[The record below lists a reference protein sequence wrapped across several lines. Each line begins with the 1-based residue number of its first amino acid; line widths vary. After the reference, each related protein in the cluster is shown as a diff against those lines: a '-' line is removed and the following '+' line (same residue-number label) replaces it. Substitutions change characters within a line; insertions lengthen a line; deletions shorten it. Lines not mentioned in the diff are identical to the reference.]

1 MEYARLLTFSE
12 ISPELFARKDITG
25 HQINRRLLSDS
36 LSGTRGIVVD
46 HYTFP
51 PGFVHHMHR
60 HPNADL
66 IIVPLAGALIFD
78 GDYEESTEVR
88 PGQLLLI
95 PRHSWHELRN
105 ASAEVCHVVQ
115 FFNGIG
121 ELDEM
126 QYEAHPVRGVPFLD
140 SEPN

>member
-1 MEYARLLTFSE
+1 MDDVRVVTFDE
-12 ISPELFARKDITG
+12 ISPERFARRDITG
-25 HQINRRLLSDS
+25 HQVNRRLLSDS
-36 LSGTRGIVVD
+36 LTGTRGMVAD

-66 IIVPLAGALIFD
+66 IIIPLAGALIFV
-78 GDYEESTEVR
+78 GGSEESTEIR

-95 PRHSWHELRN
+95 PRDSWHELRN
-105 ASAEVCHVVQ
+105 TSGEICQVVQ
-115 FFNGIG
+115 FFSGIG

-126 QYEAHPVRGVPFLD
+126 QYEAHPVRGVPLTEND
-140 SEPN
+140 G